1 MKSVRLTLFA
11 LVATISL
18 AIRGQ
23 LFRPLG
29 LGIETPSQMVED
41 FQPQIYVEGD
51 ILFACTLQGL
61 YSKDLSQ
68 KGSEWRLAGFNGI
81 PVLDYVRRGNDV
93 FAMCFNGKNDVFLL
107 SHDGGQTYEDATPDN
122 FRYFINKE
130 GHTFWYFN
138 QHPTDPDTFLLTSY
152 HGPGMFMT
160 TDFGQTW
167 EKLADYTPD
176 YMGFHPLNPSII
188 YECGGG
194 GFTDEKTDVRISFD
208 GGQTWQEK
216 AQCFP
221 NYHKLFRIAFHPTD
235 PDKWIAG
242 GYRNVYTT
250 SDGGQ
255 TWVTH
260 YLSVDNTADDFYDY
274 HIDWRYATYDK
285 DNPDV
290 IYMAGGHQTQHMKLM
305 CSADGGTTWNR
316 PYLESI
322 KAMPTEYVFD
332 MKQYGDK
339 LLIYSQS
346 DVYEVS
352 KAELLAATS
361 PTNPVTFTAGQMA
374 TIVLPTEPDASKGKY
389 YRLAGCKEGE
399 IIFEQELQP
408 RAHVPY
414 IIMPSEDFSIDP
426 AELEL
431 AGLTGDT
438 VSVDGVRF
446 IGTYM
451 REVLPSLGGDGG
463 SSFYYDI
470 IDQTPDCSP
479 LPGEGPGVRLFVG
492 ALRAYLLV
500 DWKAAGW
507 NDPYTQ
513 GGTKTP
519 LEKMPI
525 VLRDNATSIAG
536 CPQMVNG
543 KSSNGKCYDLQG
555 RRISEKPSRGI
566 YIEGGK
572 VKARP

>member
-1 MKSVRLTLFA
+1 MFS
-11 LVATISL
+11 
-18 AIRGQ
+18 
-23 LFRPLG
+23 P
-29 LGIETPSQMVED
+29 
-41 FQPQIYVEGD
+41 
-51 ILFACTLQGL
+51 
-61 YSKDLSQ
+61 
-68 KGSEWRLAGFNGI
+68 
-81 PVLDYVRRGNDV
+81 
-93 FAMCFNGKNDVFLL
+93 
-107 SHDGGQTYEDATPDN
+107 DGGKSWRKPLSESSQNGVND
-122 FRYFINKE
+122 
-130 GHTFWYFN
+130 
-138 QHPTDPDTFLLTSY
+138 FL
-152 HGPGMFMT
+152 
-160 TDFGQTW
+160 
-167 EKLADYTPD
+167 
-176 YMGFHPLNPSII
+176 
-188 YECGGG
+188 
-194 GFTDEKTDVRISFD
+194 
-208 GGQTWQEK
+208 
-216 AQCFP
+216 
-221 NYHKLFRIAFHPTD
+221 
-235 PDKWIAG
+235 
-242 GYRNVYTT
+242 
-250 SDGGQ
+250 
-255 TWVTH
+255 
-260 YLSVDNTADDFYDY
+260 
-274 HIDWRYATYDK
+274 
-285 DNPDV
+285 
-290 IYMAGGHQTQHMKLM
+290 
-305 CSADGGTTWNR
+305 
-316 PYLESI
+316 
-322 KAMPTEYVFD
+322 
-332 MKQYGDK
+332 QYGDK
-339 LLIYSQS
+339 LLIYANTE
-346 DVYEVS
+346 VYEVS

-361 PTNPVTFTAGQMA
+361 PTNPVTFSAGQMA

-389 YRLAGCKEGE
+389 YRLAGCKDGE

-479 LPGEGPGVRLFVG
+479 LPGEGQGVRLLVG

-500 DWKAAGW
+500 DWKTTGW